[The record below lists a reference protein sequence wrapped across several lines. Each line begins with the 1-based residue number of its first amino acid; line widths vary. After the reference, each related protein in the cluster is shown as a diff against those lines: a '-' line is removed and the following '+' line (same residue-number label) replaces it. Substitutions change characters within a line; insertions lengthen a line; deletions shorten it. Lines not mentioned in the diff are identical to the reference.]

1 MRIGENRRGKKW
13 LMGRPVLACG
23 GLDQRECNG
32 FVLIHFGTG
41 GNMGKQM
48 VLVTGGGA
56 GIGEG
61 IAQVL
66 AERGW
71 HVLVND
77 IDAAAALRVAQAV
90 GGTALPGDIRTDPQA
105 LISSAVAVGG
115 ALHALVNNAGIIRR
129 SALADTSE
137 ADLDLVYEVNL
148 KSMVRLS
155 QAALPH
161 LQLTGGAVVNI
172 SSIAAENPQPGAGF
186 YSMSKA
192 GVTAFTRHAA
202 QEWGPLGVRVNAVA
216 PGLIRTAM
224 AEAVYAIPELHE
236 KRRLMMPLRRIGTP
250 VELGKVVAFLLSDD
264 ATYVSGQVI
273 AVDGGFSQT
282 LICHLPHPPTP

>member
-1 MRIGENRRGKKW
+1 
-13 LMGRPVLACG
+13 
-23 GLDQRECNG
+23 
-32 FVLIHFGTG
+32 
-41 GNMGKQM
+41 MGKQM

-224 AEAVYAIPELHE
+224 AEAVYAIPDLYE
-236 KRRLMMPLRRIGTP
+236 KRRMMMPLRRIGTP

-264 ATYVSGQVI
+264 ASYVSGQVI

-282 LICHLPHPPTP
+282 LISHLPHPPTP

>member
-1 MRIGENRRGKKW
+1 
-13 LMGRPVLACG
+13 MGR
-23 GLDQRECNG
+23 Q
-32 FVLIHFGTG
+32 T
-41 GNMGKQM
+41 

-66 AERGW
+66 AARGW

-77 IDAAAALRVAQAV
+77 VDEAGAQRVAQAV
-90 GGTALPGDIRTDPQA
+90 GGTALPGDIRADPQG
-105 LISSAVAVGG
+105 LVRHAVAVDG

-129 SALADTSE
+129 SPLAETSE
-137 ADLDLVYEVNL
+137 ADLDLVYAVNL
-148 KSMVRLS
+148 KAMVLLA

-161 LQLTGGAVVNI
+161 LQASAGAVVNI
-172 SSIAAENPQPGAGF
+172 SSIAAEHPQPGAGF

-192 GVTAFTRHAA
+192 GVSAFTRQAA

-224 AEAVYAIPELHE
+224 AEAVYSVPELHE
-236 KRRLMMPLRRIGTP
+236 KRRMMMPLRRIGVP
-250 VELGKVVAFLLSDD
+250 VEIGKVVAFLLSDD
-264 ATYVSGQVI
+264 ASYVSGQVI
-273 AVDGGFSQT
+273 AVDGGFTQT
-282 LICHLPHPPTP
+282 LIAHLPHPPTPVS